1 MHEIDPELLTR
12 LSRICSAL
20 PEVVEED
27 AWVGVRWRI
36 RGRTFAHV
44 LPIIDGRPPSYG
56 DAAGIDDGVVL
67 TFRITETER
76 DLFHRLGPPYW
87 AIRWGRDVGGLII
100 GESGAGD
107 LDWTE
112 VAELVTDSYRLLAP
126 RKLAE
131 SLDFDGRGISGRMRG

>member
-1 MHEIDPELLTR
+1 MDQPEVDPEIIAR
-12 LSRICSAL
+12 LSAICDAL

-27 AWVGVRWRI
+27 AWIGVRWRV

-56 DAAGIDDGVVL
+56 QAAGIDDGVVL

-76 DLFHRLGPPYW
+76 DLFARLGPPYW

-100 GESGAGD
+100 GESGADD

-112 VAELVTDSYRLLAP
+112 LAELVTESYRLLAP
-126 RKLAE
+126 RKLAAR
-131 SLDFDGRGISGRMRG
+131 LDFEA